1 MHRTYEEWDKMVNSG
16 CSLKDYI
23 GTSTPKKLETSYQW
37 GGSFR
42 LVCPLTGKAR
52 THNEAAREGW
62 VEITNKNFSPSILRI
77 HPDGLNNPDVILNVR
92 INYYEMS

>member
-23 GTSTPKKLETSYQW
+23 GASTPRKLEVLDTP
-37 GGSFR
+37 FTAR

-52 THNEAAREGW
+52 TYNQAAREGW
-62 VEITNKNFSPSILRI
+62 VEITNKNFSPSTLRI
-77 HPDGLNNPDVILNVR
+77 HPDGLNNLDVILNVR
-92 INYYEMS
+92 TNYYDTSH